1 LVIPNSRRKI
11 GAAVAAVSLVLSLMP
26 GAVAATSN
34 TAPVAVDDP
43 GVSCTG
49 GGIVPA
55 YLIPEDYALAGEF
68 GSWWASFLNQC
79 SLLANDTDADGDTL
93 SYEIV
98 TPPSHGDT
106 MLVSADPDWSAYR
119 ITQPNY
125 STKRGDQPGG
135 NWVSDSFTYRA
146 FDGSS
151 YSQPA
156 SVRIWIAPVNDPP
169 TLTAGPHEVLVAEDS
184 GSYSG
189 AWATDVSSGP
199 SNESDQTVHFEL
211 LSLSVASSGPAP
223 LFAEGPEIDGSG
235 VLSFTLNPDVEGLAH
250 VSMRPRDDGGLENYG
265 MSQML
270 VQPDDTA
277 PDVSFDIQVGA
288 DATHAVDDNLGAPAD
303 VVGWRLDVLA
313 NDAAPCCGTQH
324 VVAVSQGSAGDVAVV
339 PGGSA
344 IRYSPHSGATFDSF
358 TYTVGDG
365 LGSTDTA
372 SVHVIV
378 SGTLNVGPVAVDD
391 SLTVT
396 EDTDATSVPVLLND
410 TDAESDQLTISGVTN
425 GLKGTVAMTGGGTG
439 LTYTP
444 NANATGSDGFSYT
457 ISDPGTPHTIHDVL
471 GGIPKADTATVAVTI
486 TPAND
491 APDAVDDAVLNVGEG
506 AGATALTVLA
516 NDTDVDADPL
526 TITATT
532 DGAHGTVAITS
543 GGAGL
548 AYDPVALYHG
558 PDSFTYT
565 VSDGHGGVD
574 TATVHVSVGRDATA
588 PRIVAPAARL
598 IGQTIGMR
606 TMVARVVW
614 SATDA
619 GSGVASYKLQ
629 ASVNGGAFSTIAMP
643 TTATA
648 INRTLTDGAT
658 YRYRVRATDREGNTS
673 AWIYG
678 PTFVARRLQ
687 EASRSLA
694 YTGSWL
700 TATSSSMS
708 GGHGRYAS
716 SRTRKVAFTATAFS
730 YAWVASKTPTS
741 GSARVYVD
749 GVLETTI
756 SLRSSSFRYRQ
767 VVYTRRFSTLA
778 KHTIE
783 IRLVGNGRVDIDAF
797 AVLR

>member
-1 LVIPNSRRKI
+1 
-11 GAAVAAVSLVLSLMP
+11 VAGSP
-26 GAVAATSN
+26 
-34 TAPVAVDDP
+34 PVAVDDP
-43 GVSCTG
+43 GPSCLAG
-49 GGIVPA
+49 SIVPA
-55 YLIPEDYALAGEF
+55 YLIPEDFVMAGSF
-68 GSWWASFLNQC
+68 GGWWASFLNQC
-79 SLLANDTDADGDTL
+79 SLLANDTDPDGDTL
-93 SYEIV
+93 TYEIV
-98 TPPSHGDT
+98 TPPAHGET
-106 MLVSADPDWSAYR
+106 MVVSADPDWSAYR
-119 ITQPNY
+119 ITEPNY
-125 STKRGDQPGG
+125 YTKRGDQPGG

-156 SVRIWIAPVNDPP
+156 TVRIWIAPINDPP
-169 TLTAGPHEVLVAEDS
+169 TLTAGPHEVLVEEDS

-189 AWATDVSSGP
+189 AWATNVSPGP
-199 SNESDQTVHFEL
+199 ANESDQTVHFEL

-223 LFAEGPEIDGSG
+223 LFAETPEIDGDG
-235 VLSFTLNPDVEGLAH
+235 VLRFTLNPDVEGIAH

-265 MSQML
+265 ASQML

-277 PDVSFDIQVGA
+277 ADVSFDIQVAA
-288 DATHAVDDNLGAPAD
+288 DATHAVDDNLGVPAD

-313 NDAAPCCGTQH
+313 NDAPPCCGTQH
-324 VVAVSQGSAGDVAVV
+324 VAAVSQGSAGDVAIV

-344 IRYSPHSGATFDSF
+344 IRYTPHSGATFDSF

-372 SVHVIV
+372 TVHVIV
-378 SGTLNVGPVAVDD
+378 SGTLNIGPVAVDD
-391 SLTVT
+391 SLTVA
-396 EDTDATSVPVLLND
+396 EDTGATSMPVLLND
-410 TDAESDQLTISGVTN
+410 TDAESDPLTISAVTN
-425 GLKGTVAMTGGGTG
+425 GLKGTVAIIGGGTG
-439 LTYTP
+439 LAYTP
-444 NANATGSDGFSYT
+444 YPNATGSDSFSYT

-471 GGIPKADTATVAVTI
+471 GGIPKTDTATVAVTI

-491 APDAVDDAVLNVGEG
+491 APDAVDDAPLSVGEG
-506 AGATALTVLA
+506 ASATTFAVLA

-526 TITATT
+526 TITAKT
-532 DGAHGTVAITS
+532 DGAHGTVAITG

-548 AYDPVALYHG
+548 TYEPIALYYG

-574 TATVHVSVGRDATA
+574 TATVHVYVGRDATA
-588 PRIVAPAARL
+588 PVVVAPAARL
-598 IGQTIGMR
+598 IGQTIGTR
-606 TMVARVVW
+606 TMVARLGW

-619 GSGVASYKLQ
+619 GSGVASYRLQ
-629 ASVNGGAFSTIAMP
+629 ASVNGGAFSTIATP

-648 INRTLTDGAT
+648 INRTLADGAT

-673 AWIYG
+673 AWAYG

-687 EASRSLA
+687 EASRSLT
-694 YTGSWL
+694 YTGSWV

-716 SRTRKVAFTATAFS
+716 SRTRKVAFSATAFS
-730 YAWVASKTPTS
+730 YAWVATKTPTS

-756 SLRSSSFRYRQ
+756 SLRSSSVRYRQ
-767 VVYTRRFSTLA
+767 VVYTRRFNTIA
-778 KHTIE
+778 RHTIE